1 MSEVSKAQQVARQQ
15 AITAQRVKME
25 RRSMQQVE
33 SSRVVG
39 NLEDEEGFDV
49 VLMKRQFE
57 PLEELK
63 TPKKTISKS
72 QFADE
77 EVEIVEDATNLDGAA
92 FKFNKRNFELKTKT
106 LLILRDSITDEDS
119 VEDILRKVLE
129 FYPDYTLADD
139 ALDFLL
145 DTTKGT
151 LAQKVLLAKNYLN
164 AQYKREI
171 VAGRNINFQAQTFSK
186 VGLGSPSALRDMYR
200 DITGNPRTPYT
211 LFDELNSKFSYD
223 SMKVVIRFLLH
234 SLGAD
239 LKSKGPSIT
248 KPELIR
254 LIEDTQILQSI
265 LGVFRFFISR
275 QNLINSQF
283 DHFGLVLP
291 KNLNFELISKL
302 FISLLKERYIT
313 SEKILLLSKYLG
325 ISQELIAQIIIFS
338 QMRDAIRNTSS
349 RLYKSDKQR
358 QEVLTIFIE
367 TLEELEE
374 KLEESQEA

>member
-1 MSEVSKAQQVARQQ
+1 MEKVTRAEQVSKQQ
-15 AITAQRVKME
+15 AADRIKLE
-25 RRSMQQVE
+25 RRSTLQQVE
-33 SSRVVG
+33 SNTALS
-39 NLEDEEGFDV
+39 NLQEEEGFDI
-49 VLMKRQFE
+49 VLMRRQFE
-57 PLEELK
+57 PLEEMRSARKILA
-63 TPKKTISKS
+63 KS

-77 EVEIVEDATNLDGAA
+77 EVEIVENSTNIDGAA
-92 FKFNKRNFELKTKT
+92 ARFSKKNFELKTKT
-106 LLILRDSITDEDS
+106 LLILRDSISDEDS

-145 DTTKGT
+145 ETTTGK
-151 LAQKVLLAKNYLN
+151 LAQKVQQAKTYLN
-164 AQYKREI
+164 ENYKREI

-186 VGLGSPSALRDMYR
+186 EGLGSPTALRDMYR

-223 SMKVVIRFLLH
+223 AMRVVVRFLLH

-239 LKSKGPSIT
+239 LKAKGPSIT
-248 KPELIR
+248 RPELIR

-265 LGVFRFFISR
+265 LGVYRFFMSR
-275 QNLINSQF
+275 EGLINSQF

-302 FISLLKERYIT
+302 FITLLKERYIT
-313 SEKILLLSKYLG
+313 EEKILLLSRYLG
-325 ISQELIAQIIIFS
+325 IGEELTAQIIIFS

-358 QEVLTIFIE
+358 QEVLDTFVE

-374 KLEESQEA
+374 KLEEEEG